1 MIRLG
6 WRLAAAGGRASA
18 VAIGLTAV
26 AVAVGTAILLFA
38 LCFEPALGDRYDRGA
53 WRDTSGQ
60 LDLATAETGL
70 IVSRTDDRWRGR
82 ALTRMDLASL
92 SGDAPVPPGLDAV
105 PGPGEAVLSP
115 ALAALVAEMPADEL
129 GARFGRVVGQIGR
142 DGLRAPDELLA
153 VVGRD
158 PEALRRD
165 GGRAVTALDG
175 SGDIPT
181 PPDPIIR
188 VLVVIAVVGAL
199 APV

>member
-1 MIRLG
+1 MIRLA

-18 VAIGLTAV
+18 LAIGLTAV
-26 AVAVGTAILLFA
+26 AGAVGAAILLFA
-38 LCFEPALGDRYDRGA
+38 LSFEPALGDRYDRGA
-53 WRDTSGQ
+53 WRGTSGEPH
-60 LDLATAETGL
+60 L
-70 IVSRTDDRWRGR
+70 
-82 ALTRMDLASL
+82 L
-92 SGDAPVPPGLDAV
+92 SADAPVPPGLVAL
-105 PGPGEAVLSP
+105 PGPGDALLSP

-129 GARFGRVVGQIGR
+129 GERFGRVVGQIGR